1 MLSMATFDH
10 EISTKRMLRPLE
22 LHDCKRSQRD
32 LDGFGIFMPET
43 LTELKKD
50 KSSPARQDSL
60 LTNFRDTVL
69 RVTRFLLLWFQ
80 LRVTEIAEGHVIRQ
94 TAHFPDTE
102 AALAALGTLHGER
115 GKLQVLATH
124 ELSTLEEA
132 DTGKFQTS
140 TKGNRK
146 LKQTPLHLTA
156 GCHTNSVP
164 SPITHV
170 RVSHYFEANLDI
182 RSLLP

>member
-1 MLSMATFDH
+1 
-10 EISTKRMLRPLE
+10 
-22 LHDCKRSQRD
+22 
-32 LDGFGIFMPET
+32 MPET